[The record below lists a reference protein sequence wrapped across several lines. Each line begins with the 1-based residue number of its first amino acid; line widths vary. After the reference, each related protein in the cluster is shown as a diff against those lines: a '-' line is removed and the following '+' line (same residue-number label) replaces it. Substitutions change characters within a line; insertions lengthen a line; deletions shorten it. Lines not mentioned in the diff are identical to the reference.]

1 MATKSIVILR
11 TEPMSRAFGLKF
23 FAATNIDGDSTRD
36 HSEPG
41 RHEGMQENRAG
52 VKRIAIVDDE
62 EDLLM
67 VYSMMVKSWGH
78 RVEFTGRDGRDVVQA
93 FIENKIQPDIVLLD
107 HRMRAMNGLEAAK
120 RIRASNPSVRI
131 VIVSA
136 DDSVREEAIRAGLIF
151 LQKPFSKAKL
161 KDILDDL

>member
-11 TEPMSRAFGLKF
+11 AEPMSPTFGLKF
-23 FAATNIDGDSTRD
+23 FAATNIDGNSRHG

-41 RHEGMQENRAG
+41 RPVGKQENRTG

-62 EDLLM
+62 EDLLA

-78 RVEFTGRDGRDVVQA
+78 RVEFTGSDGTDLVKA
-93 FIENKIQPDIVLLD
+93 FVENKIQPDIVLLD

-120 RIRASNPSVRI
+120 RIRASHPSIRI

-136 DDSVREEAIRAGLIF
+136 DDSVREEAIRAGFIF
-151 LQKPFSKAKL
+151 LQKPFSRAKL
-161 KDILDDL
+161 KDILNDL